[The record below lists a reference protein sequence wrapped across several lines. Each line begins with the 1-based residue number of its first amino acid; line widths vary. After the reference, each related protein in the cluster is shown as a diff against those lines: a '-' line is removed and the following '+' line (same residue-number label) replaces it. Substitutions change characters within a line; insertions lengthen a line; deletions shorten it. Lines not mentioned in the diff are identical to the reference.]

1 MTTFFLSF
9 SELGNSLLILGFTY
23 IIFAIIGL

>member
-9 SELGNSLLILGFTY
+9 SELGNALLILGFTY